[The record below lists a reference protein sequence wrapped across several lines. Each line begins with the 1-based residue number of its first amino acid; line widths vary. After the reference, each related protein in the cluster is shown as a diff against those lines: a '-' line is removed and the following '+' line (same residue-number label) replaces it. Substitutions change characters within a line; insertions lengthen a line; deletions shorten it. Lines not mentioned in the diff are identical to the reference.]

1 MSLAVSP
8 SLPIKIP
15 RAYATETEAKKDNV
29 GAGLGAE
36 VTGVCAHEFEK
47 KIDLAR
53 STITCA
59 LLALVPA
66 EPRPSSSLA
75 QANILSARA
84 RNYFTLKH
92 GRIFMVSSTDVAI
105 RDRMVR
111 AEGNNATRKG
121 VTAA

>member
-1 MSLAVSP
+1 MSLAVSL
-8 SLPIKIP
+8 SLLIKIP
-15 RAYATETEAKKDNV
+15 RAYVTETEAKKDNV

-36 VTGVCAHEFEK
+36 VTGVCVHEFGK
-47 KIDLAR
+47 KIDLTR
-53 STITCA
+53 STITFA

-75 QANILSARA
+75 QANILSAQA

-92 GRIFMVSSTDVAI
+92 GRIFIVSSMDMVI
-105 RDRMVR
+105 RDQMEGV
-111 AEGNNATRKG
+111 EGNNATRKG